1 MRLATATNRRGS
13 RPLAGHVA
21 RDDRFSPSVRQRPQI
36 YRALP
41 TDTVAPARDSGREL
55 TTHFVPQ
62 ISYGA
67 DS

>member
-1 MRLATATNRRGS
+1 MRFATATNRRGS
-13 RPLAGHVA
+13 RSLAGHVA
-21 RDDRFSPSVRQRPQI
+21 RDDRFSPSVRQLPKI

-41 TDTVAPARDSGREL
+41 TGNVAPARDSGREL

-62 ISYGA
+62 ISCGA